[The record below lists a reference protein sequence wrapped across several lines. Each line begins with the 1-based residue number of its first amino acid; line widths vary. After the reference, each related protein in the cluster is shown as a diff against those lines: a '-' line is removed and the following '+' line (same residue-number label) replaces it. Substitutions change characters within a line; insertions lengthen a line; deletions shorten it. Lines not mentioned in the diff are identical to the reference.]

1 MRINGTKR
9 ALQSLIAVGFWMKDL
24 GHLVII
30 SCATQYSFG
39 KIFFFSPVKIDRNV
53 KIEVEINQIQIFI
66 QCIHMFSDITIE
78 KNENIYILRICL
90 IILQIRKIEN

>member
-1 MRINGTKR
+1 M
-9 ALQSLIAVGFWMKDL
+9 
-24 GHLVII
+24 I
-30 SCATQYSFG
+30 SCVTRDSFG
-39 KIFFFSPVKIDRNV
+39 EICFFSPVKIDRNV
-53 KIEVEINQIQIFI
+53 KIEVEIYQIQTLM